1 MRTRKARNSRSGS
14 SKPGESLDTIDNQVH
29 HFDNHVVEFKGFR
42 DACHPPC
49 REPPDRDPQR
59 RHDHTCLA
67 DPGGAGQALWRVDM
81 QPGATG
87 PLHTFDAEQVWT
99 VVDGGATVDLEGE
112 KLIVMPGDTVV
123 MPAAAPRRVCADPE
137 VGFAAIVAASP
148 GAWASAPDGTGKT
161 VAAWTV

>member
-1 MRTRKARNSRSGS
+1 MPVIRHAESRRTETPNAVM
-14 SKPGESLDTIDNQVH
+14 T
-29 HFDNHVVEFKGFR
+29 
-42 DACHPPC
+42 
-49 REPPDRDPQR
+49 
-59 RHDHTCLA
+59 TLA
-67 DPGGAGQALWRVDM
+67 SPTLGGAGQALWRVDM

-87 PLHTFDAEQVWT
+87 PLHTFDAEQLWT
-99 VVDGGATVDLEGE
+99 VVDGGATVELEGE

-161 VAAWTV
+161 VPAWTV